1 LRAQIYVQMK
11 LLNEY
16 EVSFFGLKEGTHHFE
31 YKIEKSFFEAFKY
44 DEILD
49 INLLV
54 ELNFIKKNTLLEL
67 QFSTD
72 GTVKVLCDVT
82 NEPYDQAIIGALNIV
97 IKFGEEYN
105 DDNDEILIIPH
116 GDHKLNV
123 AQFIYE
129 MIVLSIPKK
138 KRHPGIDDGTLKSDI
153 LEKLEELKPK
163 GKMNLNE
170 IDPRWDDLKKLL
182 TDKNIRDGTS

>member
-1 LRAQIYVQMK
+1 MK
-11 LLNEY
+11 LFNEY
-16 EVSFFGLKEGTHHFE
+16 EVSFFGLKEGIHYFE

-49 INLLV
+49 TNLLV
-54 ELNFIKKNTLLEL
+54 ELNFINKNTLLEL
-67 QFSTD
+67 QFSAN

-82 NEPYDQAIIGALNIV
+82 NEPYDQSIDGALNMV
-97 IKFGEEYN
+97 VKFGEEYN

-138 KRHPGIDDGTLKSDI
+138 KRHPGINDGTLKSDI

-163 GKMNLNE
+163 RKKNLNE